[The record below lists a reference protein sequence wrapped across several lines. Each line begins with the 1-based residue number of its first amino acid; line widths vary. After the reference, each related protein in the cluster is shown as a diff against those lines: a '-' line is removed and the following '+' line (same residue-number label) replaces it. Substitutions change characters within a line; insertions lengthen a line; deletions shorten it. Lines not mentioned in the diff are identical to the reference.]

1 LRESA
6 LLVIVTGKK
15 GDFVMTANWFK
26 PWGWIYRPVSLAG
39 VVVTVL
45 ILAFCVQVFFAV
57 DSRSHSVTD
66 TLYNVFPYI
75 VCSLTILNWIAGKTS
90 RAT

>member
-1 LRESA
+1 MT
-6 LLVIVTGKK
+6 IKTK
-15 GDFVMTANWFK
+15 GVVVMTMQWFK

-39 VVVTVL
+39 AVVTVL
-45 ILAFCVQVFFAV
+45 ILAFCVQVFFAI

-75 VCSLTILNWIAGKTS
+75 VCSLAILNWIAGETS
-90 RAT
+90 KV